1 MTSSKSRGQE
11 LAKAA
16 AQFIGLRFQLHGR
29 DPSQG
34 LDCIGLVAC
43 SLEAVG
49 CKPETPSG
57 YGLRNSN
64 LTPWLNCAEQ
74 SGLTQISGAVEL
86 GDIVLIKPGPGQ
98 YHLVIAETASSAIHA
113 HAGIR
118 KIVRQTMAFSEI
130 KTRHWRL
137 L

>member
-1 MTSSKSRGQE
+1 MTSSNRHGQE

-16 AQFIGLRFQLHGR
+16 TQFIGLRFQLYGR
-29 DPSQG
+29 DPRQG

-43 SLEAVG
+43 SLEAIG
-49 CKPETPSG
+49 RKPHSPTG
-57 YGLRNSN
+57 YGLRNSS
-64 LTPWLNCAEQ
+64 LTPWLNCAEK
-74 SGLTQISGAVEL
+74 SGLTPISGAVES
-86 GDIVLIKPGPGQ
+86 GDIVLIRPGPGQ
-98 YHLVIAETASSAIHA
+98 YHLVIAENSSSAIHA

-118 KIVRQTMAFSEI
+118 KIVRQKIAFSEL

>member
-1 MTSSKSRGQE
+1 MKISKSRGQK

-29 DPSQG
+29 DPRQG

-49 CKPETPSG
+49 CKPEAPSG
-57 YGLRNSN
+57 YRLRNSN
-64 LTPWLNCAEQ
+64 LRPWLNCAEQ
-74 SGLTQISGAVEL
+74 SGLTPINGAIES
-86 GDIVLIKPGPGQ
+86 GDIILIKPGAGQ
-98 YHLVIAETASSAIHA
+98 YHLVIAENASSAIHA

-118 KIVRQTMAFSEI
+118 KIVRQKIALGDLKF
-130 KTRHWRL
+130 RHWRL